1 MELAIDTDVYEPL
14 MDENDKYIDYV
25 PTASKFKHG
34 LRCPCGT
41 RKKDHIFENRQSFKT
56 HIGSKMHETWLSNIN
71 TNRTNYYTENIQL
84 KDTINN
90 QKIIIAQKD
99 KELIEKLNEKDK
111 KLNEKDKEINE
122 KNRLIA
128 HLTKK
133 LEMRENEN
141 ENTDNLIDFLS

>member
-56 HIGSKMHETWLSNIN
+56 HIGSKMHETWLSNLN
-71 TNRTNYYTENIQL
+71 TNKTNYYTENIQL

-99 KELIEKLNEKDK
+99 KKLY
-111 KLNEKDKEINE
+111 EKDKELNE
-122 KNRLIA
+122 KNKLIA

-141 ENTDNLIDFLS
+141 NTSDLIDFLS

>member
-1 MELAIDTDVYEPL
+1 MALINDSDVYEPL
-14 MDENDKYIDYV
+14 IDQNDKYIDYV

-41 RKKDHIFENRQSFKT
+41 RKKEHVFENRQSFKT
-56 HIGSKMHETWLSNIN
+56 HIGSKTHENWLLNLN
-71 TNRTNYYTENIQL
+71 TNKTNYYTENIQL

-99 KELIEKLNEKDK
+99 KE
-111 KLNEKDKEINE
+111 IND

-128 HLTKK
+128 HLTRKI
-133 LEMRENEN
+133 EIRENED
-141 ENTDNLIDFLS
+141 TIDLINF